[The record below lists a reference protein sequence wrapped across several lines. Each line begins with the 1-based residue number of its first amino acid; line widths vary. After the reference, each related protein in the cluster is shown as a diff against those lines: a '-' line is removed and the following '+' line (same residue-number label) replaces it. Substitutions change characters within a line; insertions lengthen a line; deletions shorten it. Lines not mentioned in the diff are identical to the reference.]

1 MHEADTRIMAAAA
14 AKSRSRDRMVVHSGS
29 SVFWQDMQRQG
40 PASPASQSYFRP
52 PTPPFGVAQAFPGPV
67 DGVHQ
72 KLGGPHSVRGRYND
86 IDTSAAVSTIE
97 RQLPAPRYNT
107 VDVQEAEDGAS
118 SQDEGGGGSQDAVD
132 FEDNLQDAQEWCQA
146 SDARQVLMQQ
156 VAQWGGVARRA
167 PMTDVEQY
175 SGQYEDPAVFPPND
189 EDWARSR
196 SGHQVAV
203 VPQISSEEH
212 ITVVDDVGEAS
223 SEDDL
228 GNLVVDVG
236 ESSEDDIDPA
246 LATPEKGEEALNDP
260 EEQEGVVTSE
270 PALRESDER
279 LEELRELGIQDD
291 CE

>member
-1 MHEADTRIMAAAA
+1 
-14 AKSRSRDRMVVHSGS
+14 MVVNAKVVRRITVLDVHAVPF
-29 SVFWQDMQRQG
+29 VFN
-40 PASPASQSYFRP
+40 PH
-52 PTPPFGVAQAFPGPV
+52 AFTCIYV
-67 DGVHQ
+67 
-72 KLGGPHSVRGRYND
+72 
-86 IDTSAAVSTIE
+86 
-97 RQLPAPRYNT
+97 
-107 VDVQEAEDGAS
+107 
-118 SQDEGGGGSQDAVD
+118 
-132 FEDNLQDAQEWCQA
+132 
-146 SDARQVLMQQ
+146 
-156 VAQWGGVARRA
+156 
-167 PMTDVEQY
+167 
-175 SGQYEDPAVFPPND
+175 
-189 EDWARSR
+189 ARSR

-291 CE
+291 CETSEDEGVVQGNNNAVNDEFEAERLARLDNAERPRFGGQRRPETRGQRRPLEQQINNNPGSDNQNEYDIYDFDSDNVGVRTVYQRQN